1 MNHIRLV
8 ACLFSLCAASTV
20 LGQGLPRAAPESVGL
35 SPERLERI
43 GVTSQAL
50 VDDGKIAGALGL
62 IARKGK
68 IAYFETWGMQN
79 LEKNQAMRPDTIF
92 RIRSQTKAIV
102 STAIMMLF
110 EEGKLRVTDPVSR
123 FLPELKDLE
132 VSDGE
137 GGTVAAEREITIQD
151 LLRHTTGL
159 NQIRDQ
165 KTLAEMI
172 TTLSKRPLR
181 DQPGTRWYY
190 NDINAEVLGR
200 VVEVV
205 SGMALDRFLRERILE
220 PLKMFETSF
229 TVPKDRLDRF
239 AELYFDYQDK
249 LIPAPPAL
257 SSRYHETTYFSG
269 GSGLVSTATD
279 YLRFC
284 QMFLDQG
291 ELEGVRLLGRKTVE
305 LMTMDHL
312 GEIELDWPRKGYG
325 FGLGFAVMR
334 DIPRQGTLSSPGLYD
349 WWGGN
354 GTHFWVDPKE
364 DMIGIYMVQI
374 RARDA
379 RGPRQ
384 QQFGHDFRALCYQ
397 AIVD

>member
-1 MNHIRLV
+1 MNHVRLV
-8 ACLFSLCAASTV
+8 ACLLSICAAPSV
-20 LGQGLPRAAPESVGL
+20 WGQGLPHVSPESLGL

-43 GVTSQAL
+43 GAVSQAL
-50 VDDGKIAGALGL
+50 VDEGKIVGALGL

-68 IAYFETWGMQN
+68 IGYFETWGMQN
-79 LEKNQAMRPDTIF
+79 REKNQAMRPDTIF

-123 FLPELKDLE
+123 FLPELKGLR

-137 GGTVAAEREITIQD
+137 GGTVATEREITIQD
-151 LLRHTTGL
+151 LLRHTSGL
-159 NQIRDQ
+159 NYRTGGD

-172 TTLSKRPLR
+172 TNLSKRPLR
-181 DQPGTRWYY
+181 NQPGTQWHYG
-190 NDINAEVLGR
+190 DLNAEVLGR

-205 SGMALDRFLRERILE
+205 SGMPLDRFLQERILV
-220 PLKMFETSF
+220 PLKMFDTSF
-229 TVPKDRLDRF
+229 TVPKGKLNRF
-239 AELYFDYQDK
+239 AELYFRDNQGE
-249 LIPAPPAL
+249 LVPIPPAV
-257 SSRYHETTYFSG
+257 SSRYHKTTYFSG

-284 QMFLDQG
+284 QMFLNQG

-312 GEIELDWPRKGYG
+312 GELELDWRRKGYG
-325 FGLGFAVMR
+325 FGLGFAVIR
-334 DIPRQGTLSSPGLYD
+334 DIARQGTLSTPGLYD

-364 DMIGIYMVQI
+364 NMVGIYMIQI
-374 RARDA
+374 RMQ
-379 RGPRQ
+379 GSRQ

-397 AIVD
+397 ALVD

>member
-1 MNHIRLV
+1 MNHVRLV
-8 ACLFSLCAASTV
+8 ACLFSICAVSSIW
-20 LGQGLPRAAPESVGL
+20 GQGLPLASPERLGL

-43 GVTSQAL
+43 GVVSQAL
-50 VDDGKIAGALGL
+50 VDEGKIAGALGL
-62 IARKGK
+62 IARHGK

-159 NQIRDQ
+159 NYRTGGD

-172 TTLSKRPLR
+172 TNLSKRPLR
-181 DQPGTRWYY
+181 DQPGTQWFYG
-190 NDINAEVLGR
+190 DLNAEVLGR

-205 SGMALDRFLRERILE
+205 SKMPLDRFLRERILV

-229 TVPKDRLDRF
+229 TVPKDKLNRF
-239 AELYFDYQDK
+239 AELYFHYQDK
-249 LIPAPPAL
+249 LVPAPPAM

-334 DIPRQGTLSSPGLYD
+334 DIPRQGTLSTPGLYD

-364 DMIGIYMVQI
+364 DMIGIYMIQI
-374 RARDA
+374 RT
-379 RGPRQ
+379 GGGRQ
-384 QQFGHDFRALCYQ
+384 QQLGHDFRALCYQ
-397 AIVD
+397 ALVD